1 MKVSCV
7 TIRFLDS
14 SLRLSIFLGYEI
26 YVSPVYILTHHS
38 TLRTVL
44 GL

>member
-1 MKVSCV
+1 
-7 TIRFLDS
+7 
-14 SLRLSIFLGYEI
+14 LGYEI